1 MIHFTLENIS
11 DSHYIPDIFTSQ
23 TTNISSYSLVISDN
37 IVIKYQ
43 YFLFNIYNEW
53 EIIQIIT
60 SL

>member
-11 DSHYIPDIFTSQ
+11 DIHCIPDIFTSQ

-43 YFLFNIYNEW
+43 YFLLNIYIEW
-53 EIIQIIT
+53 EIIPINT
-60 SL
+60 GL